1 MYLLQSTVHCA
12 IECASVLFIV
22 ERVIITALLHGEL
35 MRPKSKRA
43 GATTKKQNGHC
54 LTNLCMS
61 PPSSYLE
68 CLQSQE
74 EEKQQKRLIFLT
86 STRSIVFSDYLNER
100 CCLPTGETY
109 HVLELPV
116 FLHSEMYLSLILL
129 DCGFWYTPA
138 CNCYELDRAHPNTE
152 DSGGFLRYSLREG
165 LPYYCSQKLHS
176 QLI

>member
-1 MYLLQSTVHCA
+1 
-12 IECASVLFIV
+12 
-22 ERVIITALLHGEL
+22 

-43 GATTKKQNGHC
+43 GAATKKRNGHC